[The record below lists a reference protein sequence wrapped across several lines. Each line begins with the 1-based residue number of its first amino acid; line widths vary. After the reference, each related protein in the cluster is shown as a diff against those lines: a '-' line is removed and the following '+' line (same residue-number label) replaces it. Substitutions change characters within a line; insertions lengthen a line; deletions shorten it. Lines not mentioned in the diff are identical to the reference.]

1 MQHTDDPGRPSRED
15 GLPVPR
21 RYWAILTTALGIG
34 MAVMDNTIVN
44 IALPS
49 IAADLGVSPA
59 ESIWVVN
66 AYLLAVAT
74 TLLSLA
80 SLGDILGYR
89 VIYRLGL
96 LVFTFASLGCAL
108 ADSLPTLIAARFF
121 QGLGAAGIMS
131 VNVALVRFIYPRHSL
146 GKGVGINAMLVAV
159 STGLGP
165 TVAAGI
171 LAVGPW
177 PWLFA
182 VNIPIGCAA
191 MIIAA
196 RALPHT
202 PRASHRFD
210 YPSAL
215 MNAFG
220 IGLLVVAVDSLAHD
234 VGGLIILAEL
244 LVAGGIIFALVR
256 RQLSLESPLLPVDLL
271 RIKPF
276 ALAIGTSLCA
286 FTGHMMAFISLPFYL
301 HDVLGYSAVDTG
313 LLMTPWPLAV
323 VLMAPL
329 AGALAD
335 RHSSGLLCAAGMS
348 LLAVGLLLLALMPS
362 SPDVVSI
369 LWRMAVCGLGF
380 GLFHAPNNRTI
391 ISSAPR
397 ERSGGAAGMQGTA
410 RLLGQTS
417 GAALTALIFGLAA
430 DGTSTALLIAS
441 GFTFAAAL
449 VSTFRIKG
457 GVTPLA

>member
-1 MQHTDDPGRPSRED
+1 MRHTDDPGHLSQED
-15 GLPVPR
+15 GLPLPR

-34 MAVMDNTIVN
+34 MAVMDGAIVN

-59 ESIWVVN
+59 QSVWVVN
-66 AYLLAVAT
+66 AYLLAVAIS
-74 TLLSLA
+74 LLSLA

-89 VIYRLGL
+89 IIYRLGL
-96 LVFTFASLGCAL
+96 LVFTFSSLGCAL

-131 VNVALVRFIYPRHSL
+131 VNVALVRFIYPRRAL
-146 GKGVGINAMLVAV
+146 GKGIGINAMIVAV

-171 LAVGPW
+171 LAVGSW

-182 VNIPIGCAA
+182 INIPIGCAA

-196 RALPHT
+196 RSLPKT

-210 YPSAL
+210 YPSAV
-215 MNAFG
+215 MNALG
-220 IGLLVVAVDSLAHD
+220 IGLLVVAVNSLAHD
-234 VGGLIILAEL
+234 VDDLIILAEL
-244 LVAGGIIFALVR
+244 LIAGGVIFMLIR
-256 RQLSLESPLLPVDLL
+256 RQLVLDSPLLPVDLL

-276 ALAIGTSLCA
+276 ALAIGTSFFA
-286 FTGHMMAFISLPFYL
+286 FTGHMVAFISLPFYL
-301 HDVLGYSAVDTG
+301 YDVLGYSAVETG

-323 VLMAPL
+323 VMMAPVS
-329 AGALAD
+329 GALAD
-335 RHSSGLLCAAGMS
+335 RHSSGLLCTTGMG
-348 LLAVGLLLLALMPS
+348 LMAMGLLLLARMPNA
-362 SPDVVSI
+362 PDVLSI

-397 ERSGGAAGMQGTA
+397 ERSGAAAGMQGTA

-430 DGTSTALLIAS
+430 NSTSTALLIAS
-441 GFTFAAAL
+441 GFAFAAAL

-457 GVTPLA
+457 GVTPLT

>member
-1 MQHTDDPGRPSRED
+1 
-15 GLPVPR
+15 
-21 RYWAILTTALGIG
+21 
-34 MAVMDNTIVN
+34 MAVVDHSMVN

-49 IAADLGVSPA
+49 IAADLGVTPA

-96 LVFTFASLGCAL
+96 LVFVFASVSCTL
-108 ADSLPTLIAARFF
+108 ADSLPALIASRFF

-131 VNVALVRFIYPRHSL
+131 VNVALVRFIYPRHAL
-146 GKGVGINAMLVAV
+146 GKGIGTNAMIVAI

-182 VNIPIGCAA
+182 INIPIGCIALA
-191 MIIAA
+191 IAA
-196 RALPHT
+196 RALPRT
-202 PRASHRFD
+202 PRATYKFD
-210 YPSAL
+210 YPSAI
-215 MNAFG
+215 MNALG
-220 IGLLVVAVDSLAHD
+220 IGLLVVAIDSFAHD
-234 VGGLIILAEL
+234 VSYPVILAEFII
-244 LVAGGIIFALVR
+244 AGGIIYTLVR
-256 RQLSLESPLLPVDLL
+256 RQLGLKAPLLPVDLL
-271 RIKPF
+271 KIKPF
-276 ALAIGTSLCA
+276 ALAIITAMCA

-301 HDVLGYSAVDTG
+301 HDVLAYSAVDTG

-323 VLMAPL
+323 VLMAPV

-335 RHSSGLLCAAGMS
+335 RYSSGLLCAAGMG
-348 LLAVGLLLLALMPS
+348 LMALGLLLLSLMPS
-362 SPDVVSI
+362 TPEAISI
-369 LWRMAVCGLGF
+369 LWRMAVCGVGF

-391 ISSAPR
+391 IGSAPR

-410 RLLGQTS
+410 RLLGQTG
-417 GAALTALIFGLAA
+417 GAAATALILGLSSN
-430 DGTSTALLIAS
+430 GTATALLIAS
-441 GFTFAAAL
+441 GFAITAAV
-449 VSTFRIKG
+449 VSAFRI
-457 GVTPLA
+457 

>member
-1 MQHTDDPGRPSRED
+1 MQCNTAPGQPPCED

-49 IAADLGVSPA
+49 IAADLGVKPA
-59 ESIWVVN
+59 ESVWVVN

-108 ADSLPTLIAARFF
+108 ADSLPALIAARFI

-131 VNVALVRFIYPRHSL
+131 VNVALVRFIYPRHML
-146 GKGVGINAMLVAV
+146 GKGIGINAMIVAV

-202 PRASHRFD
+202 PRGPHRFD

-215 MNAFG
+215 MNALG
-220 IGLLVVAVDSLAHD
+220 IGLLVIAVDSLAHD
-234 VGGLIILAEL
+234 INGLVILSEL
-244 LVAGGIIFALVR
+244 LTAGGIIYVLIR
-256 RQLSLESPLLPVDLL
+256 RQLMLESPLLPVDLL
-271 RIKPF
+271 RIKTF
-276 ALAIGTSLCA
+276 ALAIGTSMCA

-313 LLMTPWPLAV
+313 LLMTPWPVAV
-323 VLMAPL
+323 VLMAPV
-329 AGALAD
+329 AGTLAD
-335 RHSSGLLCAAGMS
+335 RYSSGLLCTLGMG
-348 LLAVGLLLLALMPS
+348 LLAAGLLLLALLPS
-362 SPDVVSI
+362 TPDVISI

-391 ISSAPR
+391 ISAAPR
-397 ERSGGAAGMQGTA
+397 VRSGGAAGMQGTA

-417 GAALTALIFGLAA
+417 GAALTALIFGLSAN
-430 DGTSTALLIAS
+430 GTSMALLIAS
-441 GFTFAAAL
+441 GFSFAAAL

-457 GVTPLA
+457 GVTPLT